1 MYDLYKLLSAVNR
14 HDTNKMR
21 RKERPVAVA
30 SDNGK
35 LEPTHLK
42 YAIRA
47 EAHLKAALLF
57 FALLQLQLMPCRSH
71 P

>member
-1 MYDLYKLLSAVNR
+1 
-14 HDTNKMR
+14 MR
-21 RKERPVAVA
+21 GKERPVAVA